1 MTPRDHSKTIG
12 IAFGLIGLLMLAGL
26 TVLVWQQLQQHA
38 PAGCDSSLPWEL
50 YLLPLPLLHLL
61 TSYGLFRRRRWAR
74 LLALIFCVLYVVI
87 FPLGTALA
95 VYIWVFMHSVD
106 GRAYFDAGDST

>member
-26 TVLVWQQLQQHA
+26 TVVVWQQMQKHP
-38 PAGCDSSLPWEL
+38 PAGHATSVPWEL

-61 TSYGLFRRRRWAR
+61 TSYGLFSRRPWAR
-74 LLALIFCVLYVVI
+74 LLALIFCVLYIVI

-95 VYIWVFMHSVD
+95 VYIWVFMHSAE
-106 GRAYFDAGDST
+106 GRAYFSDRDST

>member
-26 TVLVWQQLQQHA
+26 TVVVWQQLQKHDS
-38 PAGCDSSLPWEL
+38 AGRASSVPWEL
-50 YLLPLPLLHLL
+50 YLLPVPLLHLL
-61 TSYGLFRRRRWAR
+61 TSYGLLRRKRWTR
-74 LLALIFCVLYVVI
+74 LLTLIFCVLYVVI

-95 VYIWVFMHSVD
+95 IYIWVFMHSAE
-106 GRAYFDAGDST
+106 GRAYFSDPDGT

>member
-1 MTPRDHSKTIG
+1 
-12 IAFGLIGLLMLAGL
+12 
-26 TVLVWQQLQQHA
+26 V
-38 PAGCDSSLPWEL
+38 
-50 YLLPLPLLHLL
+50 

-95 VYIWVFMHSVD
+95 IYIWVFMHSAD
-106 GRAYFDAGDST
+106 GRAYFGARDGT

>member
-26 TVLVWQQLQQHA
+26 TVVVWQQMQKHA
-38 PAGCDSSLPWEL
+38 PAGHVSSVPWEL
-50 YLLPLPLLHLL
+50 YLLPLPLLNLL

-87 FPLGTALA
+87 FPLGTALSI
-95 VYIWVFMHSVD
+95 YIWVFMHSAD
-106 GRAYFDAGDST
+106 GRAYFNDSDST

>member
-12 IAFGLIGLLMLAGL
+12 IAFGLIGMLMLAGL
-26 TVLVWQQLQQHA
+26 TVVVWQQMQKHA
-38 PAGCDSSLPWEL
+38 LADRASFVPWEL

-61 TSYGLFRRRRWAR
+61 TSYGLFRRMRWAR

-95 VYIWVFMHSVD
+95 VYIWVFMHSAE
-106 GRAYFDAGDST
+106 GRAYFGARDGT

>member
-26 TVLVWQQLQQHA
+26 MVVVWQQLQKHA
-38 PAGCDSSLPWEL
+38 PAGRDSSLPWEL
-50 YLLPLPLLHLL
+50 YLLPLPLLNLL
-61 TSYGLFRRRRWAR
+61 TSYGLFRQRRWAR

-87 FPLGTALA
+87 FPLGTVLA
-95 VYIWVFMHSVD
+95 IYIWVFMHSAE
-106 GRAYFDAGDST
+106 GRAYFGARDGT

>member
-26 TVLVWQQLQQHA
+26 TVVWHQMQKHA
-38 PAGCDSSLPWEL
+38 PAGRALSVPREI
-50 YLLPLPLLHLL
+50 YLLPLSLLHLL
-61 TSYGLFRRRRWAR
+61 TSYGLFSRRRWAR
-74 LLALIFCVLYVVI
+74 LLALIFSVLYVLI

-95 VYIWVFMHSVD
+95 IYIWVFMHSAS
-106 GRAYFDAGDST
+106 GRAYFSAQEGT

>member
-26 TVLVWQQLQQHA
+26 TVVVWQQVQKHA
-38 PAGCDSSLPWEL
+38 LADRDTSVPWEI
-50 YLLPLPLLHLL
+50 YLLPLPLLHLS

-74 LLALIFCVLYVVI
+74 LLALIFSVLYVVI

-95 VYIWVFMHSVD
+95 IYIWVFMHSAD
-106 GRAYFDAGDST
+106 GRAYFSDCDGT

>member
-26 TVLVWQQLQQHA
+26 TVILWQQMQKPA
-38 PAGCDSSLPWEL
+38 PAGGASSLPWEL

-95 VYIWVFMHSVD
+95 VYIWVFMHSAE
-106 GRAYFDAGDST
+106 GRAYFTGRDGT

>member
-26 TVLVWQQLQQHA
+26 TVVVWQQMQKHA
-38 PAGCDSSLPWEL
+38 PAGRASSIPWEL
-50 YLLPLPLLHLL
+50 YLLPLPLLNLL
-61 TSYGLFRRRRWAR
+61 TSYGLFNRKRWAR
-74 LLALIFCVLYVVI
+74 LLALIFSVLYVAI

-95 VYIWVFMHSVD
+95 VYIWIFMHSED
-106 GRAYFDAGDST
+106 GRAYFSERDST

>member
-1 MTPRDHSKTIG
+1 MTPRDHTKTIG

-26 TVLVWQQLQQHA
+26 TVVVWQQKQKHA
-38 PAGCDSSLPWEL
+38 PGGHASSVPWEL
-50 YLLPLPLLHLL
+50 YLLPLPILHLL
-61 TSYGLFRRRRWAR
+61 SSYGLFKRRRWAR

-95 VYIWVFMHSVD
+95 IYIWVFMHSAE
-106 GRAYFDAGDST
+106 GRAYFTDRDST

>member
-12 IAFGLIGLLMLAGL
+12 IAFSLIGLLMLAGL
-26 TVLVWQQLQQHA
+26 TVVVWQQMQK
-38 PAGCDSSLPWEL
+38 PATADRASSVPWEL

-61 TSYGLFRRRRWAR
+61 TSYGLFRRRQWAR

-95 VYIWVFMHSVD
+95 VYIWVFMHSAD
-106 GRAYFDAGDST
+106 GRTYFSDRDGT

>member
-26 TVLVWQQLQQHA
+26 TVVVWQQMQKHVPVGRA
-38 PAGCDSSLPWEL
+38 SSVPWEL
-50 YLLPLPLLHLL
+50 YLLPLPLLHLS

-95 VYIWVFMHSVD
+95 IYIWVFMHSAE
-106 GRAYFDAGDST
+106 GRAYFGARDGT

>member
-26 TVLVWQQLQQHA
+26 MVVVWQQLQKHT
-38 PAGCDSSLPWEL
+38 PAGHATSVPWEL

-74 LLALIFCVLYVVI
+74 LLALIFCVLYVLI

-95 VYIWVFMHSVD
+95 VYIWVFMHSEE
-106 GRAYFDAGDST
+106 GRAYFGARGGT

>member
-12 IAFGLIGLLMLAGL
+12 IAFGLLGLLMLAGL
-26 TVLVWQQLQQHA
+26 MVAVWQGMQKHV
-38 PAGCDSSLPWEL
+38 PADRVLSVPWEL

-61 TSYGLFRRRRWAR
+61 ASYGLFSRKRWAR

-95 VYIWVFMHSVD
+95 IYIWVFMHSAD
-106 GRAYFDAGDST
+106 GRAYFGARDST